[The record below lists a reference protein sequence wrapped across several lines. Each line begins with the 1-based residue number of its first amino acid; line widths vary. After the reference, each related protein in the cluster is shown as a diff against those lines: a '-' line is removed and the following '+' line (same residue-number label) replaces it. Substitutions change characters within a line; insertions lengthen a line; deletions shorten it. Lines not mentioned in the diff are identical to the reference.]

1 VTRTARRRLAL
12 VLVVLLTA
20 ATVAAAVLIPRSGSE
35 PDSDVPRD
43 VANCSDNDTLNSD
56 AFNFG
61 DACAPSARRKADVGE
76 RPEPPK

>member
-1 VTRTARRRLAL
+1 VTLASHRRLAL
-12 VLVVLLTA
+12 VLVLLVTA
-20 ATVAAAVLIPRSGSE
+20 ATVAAAVLFAGGGSE
-35 PDSDVPRD
+35 SNSDVPSD